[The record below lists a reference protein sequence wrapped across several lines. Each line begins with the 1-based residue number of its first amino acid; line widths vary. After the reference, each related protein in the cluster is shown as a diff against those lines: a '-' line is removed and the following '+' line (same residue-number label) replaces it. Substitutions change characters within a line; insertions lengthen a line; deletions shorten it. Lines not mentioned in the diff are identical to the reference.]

1 MTDNKTLTTL
11 VKDITYHYIKHFYD
25 KKLKEENVKTIPDA
39 DVRNFVN
46 EMYEVK
52 KIDLQQYIKN
62 TLKETLGDQYPK
74 LQVNMLVLEMFQDP
88 DFAKDRVIN
97 EIIHYQNSL

>member
-25 KKLKEENVKTIPDA
+25 KKLKEENVRTIPDA
-39 DVRNFVN
+39 DVRKFVN

-52 KIDLQQYIKN
+52 KTDLQ
-62 TLKETLGDQYPK
+62 LS
-74 LQVNMLVLEMFQDP
+74 
-88 DFAKDRVIN
+88 
-97 EIIHYQNSL
+97 SLR

>member
-25 KKLKEENVKTIPDA
+25 KKLKEENVRTIPDA
-39 DVRNFVN
+39 DVRKFVN

-52 KIDLQQYIKN
+52 KTDLQQYIKN

-97 EIIHYQNSL
+97 EIIHYQNNL

>member
-39 DVRNFVN
+39 DVRKFVN

-52 KIDLQQYIKN
+52 KTDLQQYIKN
-62 TLKETLGDQYPK
+62 TLKENLGDQYPK

-97 EIIHYQNSL
+97 EIIHYQNNL

>member
-1 MTDNKTLTTL
+1 MADNKTLTTL

-25 KKLKEENVKTIPDA
+25 KKLKSENVTKIPD
-39 DVRNFVN
+39 DKVRQFVN

-52 KIDLQQYIKN
+52 KADLQQYIKK
-62 TLKETLGDQYPK
+62 TLKENLGDQYPK

-88 DFAKDRVIN
+88 DFAKERVIN
-97 EIIHYQNSL
+97 EIIHFQNNL